1 MMSLLSKN
9 ITDKLP
15 WRFQAFIGYRPKGQK
30 SIRNYFKKE
39 STPNLNK
46 EFYKKVLP
54 DGEIHLNPAV
64 SLHDYEHK
72 HYKEII
78 KKPFDECLI
87 FGLKKARYIQHV
99 WVPTFIASNNYLLID
114 ANKDPKKGRELH
126 PIFSLNNVGDSIK
139 ISGKSLVLCNDG
151 CHDGYF
157 HWVARMLP
165 KLWAIEKNGFSIN
178 NFDWVIVNGPEMQFK
193 SSTLKDFGIP
203 QDKIVYT
210 EAEQL
215 YRFDFMI
222 GVNNIRYH
230 KEGINFM
237 REKYLAKKNIEV
249 DRKVYLSRQKAK
261 HRKILE
267 EDKLISYLEKK
278 GYEIIDFADYS
289 VVEQAE
295 IMASTKEL
303 ITIHGAG
310 LANLIFASP
319 KMKLLEILE
328 DTFVNVNYWFYSN
341 LMDVNYH
348 YYLGKAVKSEYSKK
362 INRSGFDDI
371 ELGDD
376 FYDEI
381 DEFTSKGLNN
391 LNI

>member
-1 MMSLLSKN
+1 M
-9 ITDKLP
+9 
-15 WRFQAFIGYRPKGQK
+15 
-30 SIRNYFKKE
+30 
-39 STPNLNK
+39 
-46 EFYKKVLP
+46 
-54 DGEIHLNPAV
+54 
-64 SLHDYEHK
+64 
-72 HYKEII
+72 
-78 KKPFDECLI
+78 
-87 FGLKKARYIQHV
+87 
-99 WVPTFIASNNYLLID
+99 
-114 ANKDPKKGRELH
+114 
-126 PIFSLNNVGDSIK
+126 
-139 ISGKSLVLCNDG
+139 
-151 CHDGYF
+151 
-157 HWVARMLP
+157 
-165 KLWAIEKNGFSIN
+165 
-178 NFDWVIVNGPEMQFK
+178 
-193 SSTLKDFGIP
+193 
-203 QDKIVYT
+203 
-210 EAEQL
+210 
-215 YRFDFMI
+215 
-222 GVNNIRYH
+222 
-230 KEGINFM
+230 
-237 REKYLAKKNIEV
+237 
-249 DRKVYLSRQKAK
+249 YLSRQKAK